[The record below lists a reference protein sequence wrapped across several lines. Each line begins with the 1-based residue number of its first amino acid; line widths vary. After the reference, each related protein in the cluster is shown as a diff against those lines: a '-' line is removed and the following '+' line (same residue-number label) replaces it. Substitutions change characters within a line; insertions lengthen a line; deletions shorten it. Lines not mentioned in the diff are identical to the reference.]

1 MTNTEN
7 SPVVTDRKGGLVGWR
22 IAAWTGAGLV
32 LLLPLIA
39 MRFTAEVQWT
49 GFDFVVA
56 GVLLAALVGAFELVV
71 RLTGDWLYRGAVV
84 VAAGAAFVMLW
95 VQGAVGLVGS
105 ENDLFNLLF
114 LLPLLVGA
122 TGCFIAGFRAGGMSR
137 TLWAMAAVQA
147 ITVVIGYAVSRDTDA
162 FLLCFWVFA
171 WVLSAW
177 LFGRSA
183 LKGEARS

>member
-1 MTNTEN
+1 MKNPEN
-7 SPVVTDRKGGLVGWR
+7 SPVVNDRAHRLVGWR

-49 GFDFVVA
+49 GFDFAVA

-71 RLTGDWLYRGAVV
+71 RLTGDWMYRGAVV

-147 ITVVIGYAVSRDTDA
+147 ATVAIGYAVTRDTDA
-162 FLLCFWVFA
+162 VLLLLWVAA
-171 WVLSAW
+171 WALSAW

-183 LKGEARS
+183 TKGEARS

>member
-7 SPVVTDRKGGLVGWR
+7 SPVVTDRTRRLVGWR

-49 GFDFVVA
+49 GLDFVAA

-71 RLTGDWLYRGAVV
+71 RLTGDWMYRGAVV
-84 VAAGAAFVMLW
+84 VAAGAAVVMLW
-95 VQGAVGLVGS
+95 AQGAVGLTGS

-122 TGCFIAGFRAGGMSR
+122 TGCLIAGFRAGGMSR

-147 ITVVIGYAVSRDTDA
+147 ATVVVGYAVTRDTDA
-162 FLLCFWVFA
+162 VLMGLWVAA
-171 WVLSAW
+171 WALSAW